1 MKTPLFFILF
11 ICLLLS
17 ACSGNKYL
25 PEQDSAPK
33 SIPPN
38 MANIPNATPKF
49 EAKSRGG
56 NPASYQ
62 VFGKTYYVL
71 QNSDNFLQRG
81 TASWYGT
88 KFHGRKTSNGETY
101 NMYAMSAAHKTLPIP
116 TYLEVTNLANGK
128 KVIVRVNDRGPF
140 HGDRIIDLSYVAAAK
155 LDILS
160 HGTGNVE
167 IRAVGPNSFKETPV
181 ITATPKPIVA
191 ITPAANTQAVIPH
204 AQTSNALYIQIGAF
218 KNQQNALKIKK
229 SLSQSGLTLPHIT
242 NKQNIEPILYIVR
255 TGPYQSVQQAD
266 KDRLKIQQL
275 GIATPHYIRQ

>member
-11 ICLLLS
+11 VCLLLS

-167 IRAVGPNSFKETPV
+167 IRAVGPNSFKKVPKVPV
-181 ITATPKPIVA
+181 AASIKKPAVAAVNTQPTAATP
-191 ITPAANTQAVIPH
+191 
-204 AQTSNALYIQIGAF
+204 QTNNALYIQIGAF
-218 KNQQNALKIKK
+218 KNQQNAQKVKN
-229 SLSQSGLTLPHIT
+229 SLSQSGLTLPHIS
-242 NKQNIEPILYIVR
+242 NKQNTEHVLYIVR

-266 KDRLKIQQL
+266 EDRLKIQQL
-275 GIATPHYIRQ
+275 GISSPHYIRQ